1 MLELIRRLPS
11 SQINGADP
19 TTHDFFVLLITF
31 WTNLSKKIRIS
42 CMAVLQVAQM
52 SVFQVAHI
60 LNKAAQMDQVLF
72 SQTTK
77 MSSDIAQSI

>member
-1 MLELIRRLPS
+1 
-11 SQINGADP
+11 
-19 TTHDFFVLLITF
+19 
-31 WTNLSKKIRIS
+31 
-42 CMAVLQVAQM
+42 MAVLQVAQM